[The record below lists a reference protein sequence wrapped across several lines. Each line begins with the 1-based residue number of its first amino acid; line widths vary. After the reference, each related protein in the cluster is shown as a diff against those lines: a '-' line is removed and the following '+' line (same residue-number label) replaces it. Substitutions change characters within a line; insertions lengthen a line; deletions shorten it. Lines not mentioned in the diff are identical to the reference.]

1 MYFNSVLRQRFG
13 DFRFSLYFCTTISIT
28 LYTPNPFH
36 QIKPYLFINFGC
48 KDNDSLRQK
57 MSQPQ
62 KNESKRENN
71 GEIDIISRF
80 YVAVG
85 QKDSHTY
92 LWVSVF
98 FASLIARQL
107 DNM

>member
-1 MYFNSVLRQRFG
+1 
-13 DFRFSLYFCTTISIT
+13 
-28 LYTPNPFH
+28 
-36 QIKPYLFINFGC
+36 
-48 KDNDSLRQK
+48 

-98 FASLIARQL
+98 FARLIARQL